1 MLIYLKL
8 VLEFFITKLFNI
20 CYMMMCH
27 HIFRYFS
34 FLAKAFKYNVKL
46 SIFFSQLFND
56 FYTIGSKS
64 VFLMSLLAFSIGF
77 VTALQLITMLE
88 GVFIPDFLIIVGI
101 KNTIFLEFAPT
112 ILCFIFLGR
121 NVTAMACNIF
131 DKKRSG
137 YYDNFSVIGVNTVS
151 FSCLSKIIACT
162 LCFPLLTVF
171 SCLFSLIGSYIYCVF
186 ISGMSSSVF
195 FGALITYLNQGFLCF
210 CFFKTIV
217 FGFLCSSI
225 AAYLGYCY
233 YEENSV
239 DIIYVSQH
247 CFTVLS
253 IVLLL
258 ADIFLNL
265 FKSFFLIIKY

>member
-1 MLIYLKL
+1 MVML
-8 VLEFFITKLFNI
+8 
-20 CYMMMCH
+20 H
-27 HIFRYFS
+27 HIFRYFR
-34 FLAKAFKYNVKL
+34 FLAKTFRFNVKS
-46 SIFFSQLFND
+46 SIFFSQLLND
-56 FYTIGSKS
+56 FYAIGSKS

-88 GVFIPDFLIIVGI
+88 DVYIPDFLVIVGI

-121 NVTAMACNIF
+121 NITAMACSIF

-151 FSCLSKIIACT
+151 FSCLSKIVACT
-162 LCFPLLTVF
+162 FCFPLLTVF
-171 SCLFSLIGSYIYCVF
+171 SCLFSLIGSYVYCVVV
-186 ISGMSSSVF
+186 SGMNSNVF
-195 FGALITYLNQGFLCF
+195 LGSLITYLNQGFLCF
-210 CFFKTIV
+210 CFFKTII

-225 AAYLGYCY
+225 GAYLGYY
-233 YEENSV
+233 YYDENNV

-253 IVLLL
+253 IILLV
-258 ADIFLNL
+258 ADIFFNF
-265 FKSFFLIIKY
+265 FKSFFLITRY